1 LAPKRGLSA
10 GLGFVDPNEK
20 SSMRKLDRVQIVES
34 DDSCP
39 VLPIVEGDG
48 IARAVIWPGVGAAAR
63 SMHRITLN
71 PGARTV
77 ALRHPMEAVYYVIS
91 GVAVIRDEVDGVPYR
106 LRPGS
111 MAFVEPDTS
120 YVLASGGD
128 RVDLVGG
135 PCPPDGGMYEGLGA

>member
-1 LAPKRGLSA
+1 
-10 GLGFVDPNEK
+10 
-20 SSMRKLDRVQIVES
+20 MRKLNKVQIVDS

-39 VLPIVEGDG
+39 ALPIVEGDG
-48 IARAVIWPGVGAAAR
+48 VARAVIWPGVGAAAR

-71 PGARTV
+71 PGAQTV

-91 GVAVIRDEVDGVPYR
+91 GVAVIHDEANGVPYP

-120 YVLASGGD
+120 YVLASGDG
-128 RVDLVGG
+128 RVELVGG
-135 PCPPDGGMYEGLGA
+135 PCPPDGGMYGGVGA